1 VDHGI
6 FTPFVNL
13 MIAWLVA
20 ETALEF
26 ISRPREL
33 GCKFLQSSLGKEV
46 RALLRQTLAIARLLM
61 KNLRV
66 HRGAS
71 SSTYFKA

>member
-1 VDHGI
+1 VDHWHRHSVREPGDR
-6 FTPFVNL
+6 V
-13 MIAWLVA
+13 LVA

-46 RALLRQTLAIARLLM
+46 RALLRQKLAIARLLM

-66 HRGAS
+66 HPGV